1 MTLAVYTYS
10 NGDVAKEVFNA
21 IATFFATNSFAS
33 MLQICTFFAVI
44 STGFHFFMTRDANAI
59 PKWAAVYLMVPLLL
73 INTKVGIQIIDL
85 TDPTG
90 NYAVANVPMIVAG
103 PTYLSSTYM
112 YGVTSSIESIF
123 HSPDDEQYSK
133 TGMVFGAK
141 LYKLSRQ
148 SQLEDSQL
156 KGHWV
161 HYLQSCIVGDITLN
175 QKYTWQQLANTDDIF
190 DFLTNH
196 SPSPLRR
203 IQMGPNDF
211 PTCKDALPRLKA
223 GFNTDA
229 QRSLSL
235 MAHKLYANKV
245 ATNQARFT
253 AGLQGSYAKY
263 AGISRTASQITTQ
276 NMAINAIR
284 NGLTDSAA
292 VNGNTAAAFNYAYTQ
307 NKMQTTSM
315 WTGMALQAREFL
327 PMMQSILF
335 LLFGCVSI
343 LVVALAMLPGMT
355 KLVLSNYI
363 KGFVY
368 LGTWPILFAFIN
380 FIMTTRLSLS
390 SSAVANLYNGITL
403 SNVDALAEMHSRY
416 AAMTGMLMMS
426 VPVIVGFIVK
436 GGASVMSNMS
446 HQLAATMGSVNSR
459 TSASAAS
466 GDINLGNGQVD
477 NFSFNNMNGN
487 KTDTSALQR
496 THGMTVQNDTGGMT
510 TTFAG
515 GSQVLD
521 GSNTISRG
529 LGVDLNSREGV
540 SRSLRSSASE
550 TLSQAE
556 GHRSQYNESTDKTFD
571 QIVQLGQNTSK
582 GLSYGDTASNKEG
595 ASAMK
600 AASTMQSTVEEYAKV
615 NNISHE
621 EAESQLTSNWV
632 GFSGSA
638 GLKSP
643 GGMPLGFS
651 VGGQVEGGHRE
662 TWDGRTSDTTSNAEN
677 NRESQTLQKQFN
689 ESANVLKNYDLTDS
703 SSETRT
709 KTDTALS
716 NIGDSLRDTES
727 LGLTAHTEF
736 SKSQSLNRQA
746 DKVDDVSNGVSFNL
760 MPDFQSYMKQE
771 NPDHYEGIMYGSTES
786 LREERAGYIRQFM
799 NEPETQAKLERY
811 TDDSLPQ
818 TEKDLVGDFN
828 QQTGELALTSAQ
840 RTAQQ
845 QQSGELQARHD
856 EGVELI
862 IEGKGVREYFD
873 ENKFNTIDREVNEQL
888 NAVNER
894 VETTENTQQPIAK
907 LPEVDPAT
915 NTEPELTENNKDG
928 YHYQTQ
934 NPNQP

>member
-44 STGFHFFMTRDANAI
+44 ATGFHFFMTRDANAI

-73 INTKVGIQIIDL
+73 INTKVGVQIIDL

-223 GFNTDA
+223 GFTADA
-229 QRSLSL
+229 QKSLSL

-621 EAESQLTSNWV
+621 QAESQLTSGWV
-632 GFSGSA
+632 GGSLSVGGSTPKLFGLGVSGSA
-638 GLKSP
+638 EA
-643 GGMPLGFS
+643 GGRITKDS
-651 VGGQVEGGHRE
+651 
-662 TWDGRTSDTTSNAEN
+662 RTSDTTSNSESD
-677 NRESQTLQKQFN
+677 RESQALQKQFN

-746 DKVDDVSNGVSFNL
+746 DKVEDVSNGVSFNL

-786 LREERAGYIRQFM
+786 LREERAGYVRQFM

-818 TEKDLVGDFN
+818 TEKDLVNNFD
-828 QQTGELALTSAQ
+828 QQTGELALTPAQ

-845 QQSGELQARHD
+845 QQSGELQTRHD

-873 ENKFNTIDREVNEQL
+873 ENKFNTIDREIHESINTTQETVTD
-888 NAVNER
+888 NAVQHPSPEPAPQKDIEAVNDN
-894 VETTENTQQPIAK
+894 VEPQSQPNTH
-907 LPEVDPAT
+907 PAM
-915 NTEPELTENNKDG
+915 G
-928 YHYQTQ
+928 RGSR
-934 NPNQP
+934 

>member
-21 IATFFATNSFAS
+21 ITTFFATNSFAS

-44 STGFHFFMTRDANAI
+44 ATACHFFMTRNVNAI
-59 PKWAAVYLMVPLLL
+59 PKWAAVYLLVPLLL
-73 INTKVGIQIIDL
+73 INTKTGIQIIDL
-85 TDPTG
+85 TDPSG

-103 PTYLSSTYM
+103 PTYLSSSYM
-112 YGVTSSIESIF
+112 YGVTTAVESIF
-123 HSPDDEQYSK
+123 HSPSDEQYSK

-141 LYKLSRQ
+141 LYQMSRQ

-156 KGHWV
+156 KGYWL
-161 HYLQSCIVGDITLN
+161 HYMQSCIVGDITLN
-175 QKYTWQQLANTDDIF
+175 QKYTWEQLANAPDIF
-190 DFLTNH
+190 AFLATH

-203 IQMGPNDF
+203 IQMGPNDY
-211 PTCKDALPRLKA
+211 PTCKEALPKLKA
-223 GFNTDA
+223 GFDTDA
-229 QRSLSL
+229 QQALSL

-253 AGLQGSYAKY
+253 TGLQGSYAKY
-263 AGISRTASQITTQ
+263 ANISRTASQITTQ

-284 NGLTDSAA
+284 NGLADGAA
-292 VNGNTAAAFNYAYTQ
+292 VNNNTAAAFNYAYTQ

-315 WTGMALQAREFL
+315 WAGMALQAREYL

-335 LLFGCVSI
+335 LLFGCVSF
-343 LVVALAMLPGMT
+343 LVVALAMLPGLT
-355 KLVLSNYI
+355 FTVLTNYI

-380 FIMTTRLSLS
+380 FIMTTRISLS
-390 SSAVANLYNGITL
+390 TSAVANIYTGITL
-403 SNVDALAEMHSRY
+403 SNVDAIAEMHSRY

-426 VPVIVGFIVK
+426 VPIIVGFIVK
-436 GGASVMSNMS
+436 GGASVMSSMS
-446 HQLAATMGSVNSR
+446 HQVAGMMNSVNSR

-487 KTDTSALQR
+487 KTDTSGLSR
-496 THGMTVQNDTGGMT
+496 THGMTVQNETGGMT
-510 TTFAG
+510 TTFADG
-515 GSQVLD
+515 GKVFD
-521 GSNTISRG
+521 GSAALSRG

-571 QIVQLGQNTSK
+571 QIVQLGQNTNK

-600 AASTMQSTVEEYAKV
+600 AASTMQSTVEEFAKQ
-615 NNISHE
+615 NNMSYDEASSHL
-621 EAESQLTSNWV
+621 SSNWV
-632 GFSGSA
+632 GGS
-638 GLKSP
+638 L
-643 GGMPLGFS
+643 S
-651 VGGQVEGGHRE
+651 VGGSSPKLFGLGISGSGETGYRS
-662 TWDGRTSDTTSNAEN
+662 TWDERTSETQGHS
-677 NRESQTLQKQFN
+677 ESDRKSQALQKQFN

-716 NIGDSLRDTES
+716 NIGDSLRNTES
-727 LGLTAHTEF
+727 LGLTAHAEF

-760 MPDFQSYMKQE
+760 MPDFQSYVKQE

-786 LREERAGYIRQFM
+786 LREERAGYARQFM
-799 NEPETQAKLERY
+799 NEPETLAKLERY

-818 TEKDLVGDFN
+818 TKNELESDFN
-828 QQTGELALTSAQ
+828 QQTGDLALTPAQ
-840 RTAQQ
+840 RTTQQ

-856 EGVELI
+856 EGIELI

-873 ENKFNTIDREVNEQL
+873 ENKFNTIDREVNEKL
-888 NAVNER
+888 NGVNEQ
-894 VETTENTQQPIAK
+894 VDTIDKVQHPIPQLPNIAPNAK
-907 LPEVDPAT
+907 L
-915 NTEPELTENNKDG
+915 EPTENNKDG

-934 NPNQP
+934 NPNQPSQK